1 MRILIVVDTM
11 QSAIT
16 KLAKMVQ
23 KYNEHLLIDIFPFH
37 PKKYTEE
44 DLKKYKELAEKAD
57 LIDFEYFKNA
67 LILIEK
73 FPCFKDKKKI
83 LTHHNPYNLL
93 EDKWEDFDVLVAK
106 NKTQQKVLR
115 DAVYIPHAVDLDFH
129 EYSSDYTKEKVV
141 GMVANRIEGKKGI
154 KEVAQA
160 CKELGYTFLL
170 IGRISRMDYFQE
182 VMQINPET
190 EFQES
195 VSDEDLKALY
205 KEMMVLVCNSIDNFE
220 SGTMPILEAMAT
232 GIPVLT
238 RKIGLVPDIFDGDN
252 MVVREGDTSDVENL
266 KNELTALVENEE
278 RRLKMRKDAWN
289 TVRHFSDIKMAKCYA
304 KLYNETLFKEP
315 LASVIMSTY
324 NRKEQVIEI
333 LKSLDNQTYKNIE
346 AVVADDNSTDG
357 TEKAVKELREKVHY
371 PIKYINTHKEGY
383 NLAMARNMAII
394 ESEGKVLIFCGS
406 RLKPDKEAV
415 QKFVKAFS
423 DNDDAIWYFGDKGS
437 QKKTF
442 TEGFSAIK
450 RDDLVNGG
458 MFNERITAYGGMTQD
473 ISTRFNRL
481 GFELKYLPEAKAE
494 ELVSTR
500 SSNRRNEIW
509 KMKFKLWQLYN

>member
-11 QSAIT
+11 NSAIT

-44 DLKKYKELAEKAD
+44 DLEKYKALAEKAD
-57 LIDFEYFKNA
+57 LIDFEYWKTA
-67 LILIEK
+67 LVLVKK

-83 LTHHNPYNLL
+83 LTHHNPYSLL

-115 DAVYIPHAVDLDFH
+115 DSVYIPHAVDLDWHKFNP
-129 EYSSDYTKEKVV
+129 DYTKEKVV
-141 GMVANRIEGKKGI
+141 GMVANRIESKKGI
-154 KEVAQA
+154 KEVAQV

-170 IGRISRMDYFQE
+170 IGRISNMDYFQE
-182 VMQINPET
+182 VIKINPDT
-190 EFQES
+190 DFQES
-195 VSDEDLKALY
+195 VSDDELKSLY

-232 GIPVLT
+232 GVPVLT
-238 RKIGLVPDIFDGDN
+238 RKVGLVPDIGTDDN
-252 MVVREGDTSDVENL
+252 MVVRTGDSTDVEDL
-266 KNELTALVENEE
+266 KNELMALVENEE

-289 TVRHFSDIKMAKCYA
+289 TVRHFSDIKMAKLYA
-304 KLYNETLFKEP
+304 KLYDEMLFEKP
-315 LASVIMSTY
+315 LVSIIMSTY

-333 LKSLDNQTYKNIE
+333 LKSLEDQTYKHIE
-346 AVVADDNSTDG
+346 AIVADDDSDDETR
-357 TEKAVKELREKVHY
+357 EAVKLLREEVSY

-383 NLAMARNMAII
+383 NLAMARNMALT
-394 ESEGKVLIFCGS
+394 ESEGKIIMFCGS

-415 QKFVKAFS
+415 EKFAS
-423 DNDDAIWYFGDKGS
+423 ALSNDNLIWYFGDKGS

-442 TEGFSAIK
+442 TEGFSAVK
-450 RDDLVNGG
+450 RSDLINGG
-458 MFNERITAYGGMTQD
+458 MFNERIDAYGGMTQD

-494 ELVSTR
+494 ELISTR
-500 SSNRRNEIW
+500 SSNRRDEIW
-509 KMKFKLWQLYN
+509 KMKFLLWKI